1 MNSIAKLIKSK
12 TISFNEMMIRY
23 YKKLGLNEVETM
35 VLMHLYMQQ
44 EDSSVLS
51 VGDIKDNVSISENEL
66 SNLIVNLIQKGF
78 IELLI
83 DDTGKETYNLNPVV
97 EKLGNIIEGNSEN
110 ENNNVG
116 DVQEITSYIETSFG
130 RVLNNNDLKLVNEWI
145 NQGYSV
151 EEIKEAVILS
161 LRAKK
166 THLKYV
172 DAILSNHHREREKVT
187 VVDEEM
193 KQLLDTVYVKRR

>member
-1 MNSIAKLIKSK
+1 MNSIAKLIRSK

>member
-12 TISFNEMMIRY
+12 TISFNEMMIRH
-23 YKKLGLNEVETM
+23 YKKLGLNETETM
-35 VLMHLYMQQ
+35 VLMHLYMLQ
-44 EDSSVLS
+44 EEASVLS
-51 VGDIKDNVSISENEL
+51 ASDIKDKVSISENDV
-66 SNLIVNLIQKGF
+66 SNIIVNLIQKGF
-78 IELLI
+78 IDLSI
-83 DDTGKETYNLNPVV
+83 DDSGKETYNLDPVI
-97 EKLGNIIEGNSEN
+97 EGIGNIIEGNSKN
-110 ENNNVG
+110 ENNKVG

-130 RVLNNNDLKLVNEWI
+130 RVLNSNDLKLVNEWI
-145 NQGYSV
+145 NQGYNV